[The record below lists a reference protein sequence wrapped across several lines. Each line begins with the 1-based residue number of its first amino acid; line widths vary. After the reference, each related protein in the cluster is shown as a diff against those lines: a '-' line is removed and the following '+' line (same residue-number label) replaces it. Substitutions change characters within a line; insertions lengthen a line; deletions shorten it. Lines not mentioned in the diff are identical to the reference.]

1 MPSIDVGL
9 SEGVKLKIVP
19 FEVPAALVATIL

>member
-1 MPSIDVGL
+1 MPSIGVGL
-9 SEGVKLKIVP
+9 SERVKLEIVP